1 MFVADEAPL
10 LQGADA
16 ALQQPAI
23 ESSIPA
29 LFEQQVARD
38 PEAIAVTFGRT
49 QLSYAEFNARANRL
63 AHHLIGLGVQPE
75 DRIAVAL
82 HRCIDLPVAMLAIV
96 KAGAVYLPLDPNYP
110 AERIAFMLDDARPAL
125 LLTASAVQ
133 ADLHAAGLRQ
143 LRLDDLALDGLPA
156 HNPGLPIT
164 PQHAAYLIYTSGSTG
179 KPKGVLVSHRGVPH
193 LVSTHMRRCELG
205 PGCRV
210 LQFASP
216 SFDAALSELL
226 RPLLSGATSV
236 MASPDDLVPG
246 APLADL
252 LQRER
257 ITHVTL
263 PPAVLAVMPEDS
275 LASVRYLIVAGEA
288 VSPALVERWH
298 HGRRMINAYGPTE
311 ATVLASMSAPMAG
324 ADDLSIGTPIDNA
337 QIHLLDATMQPVPIG
352 AAGELCIGGPGV
364 ARGYLNRPGLTADRF
379 VADPFGPP
387 GARLY
392 RSGDLAR
399 WRHDGTIEFLGRI
412 DDQIKIRGFRIEPG
426 EVQAV
431 LEQHPEVA
439 QATVI
444 AREDQPG
451 NRQLV
456 GYVVAA
462 DATEPEPAAL
472 RRYLAERLPDYMV
485 PTAVVMLDALPLT
498 PNGKIDRKALPAPDF
513 AAHASYREAQTP
525 NEHALAALFAEALE
539 LPRVGIDDDFFALGG
554 HSLLATR
561 LVSRIRATLQV
572 DLSVHAL
579 FKAPCVAQLAAR
591 LDAADASADR
601 PPKLA
606 AQARPDTDTLPLS
619 FAQQRLW
626 FLHRFEGPSAS
637 YNIPSCWRLRGD
649 IDCAALEAALADLAG
664 RHESLRTVFPE
675 TTSGP
680 CQRILDGASARPAL
694 ERVRLDHQ
702 PDPETAL
709 QNALRDAV
717 QYGFDLAT
725 QLPLRA
731 TLFALG
737 PDDHVLLL
745 LLHHIAADGESVAP
759 LMADLAVAYAA
770 RRSGQ
775 APGWA
780 PLPLQYADYT
790 LWQHALLARPDDPH
804 SHAGRQLAYWRDA
817 LAGTPELCSPIPDR
831 PRPAVSSD
839 RNAAFRLDIPP
850 ALHRALVVA
859 GQRHGASLFM
869 VLHAALAIVL
879 SRLGAGADIAVGS
892 PIAGRTDT
900 ALDSLVGFFVN
911 TLALR
916 TDTSGD
922 PDIAT
927 LLRQVRE
934 RCLAA
939 YAHQDLPF
947 ERVIEAL
954 NPTRTLSAHPL
965 FQIML
970 GLQSAGQQPQLDLAG
985 LRAAHLPV
993 HVPVVKCD
1001 LVFNMWESADAGHAP
1016 AGLHGHIEYAVDLFD
1031 APTVER
1037 LVRQWQRV
1045 LQAIVAAPG
1054 SRISAIDLL
1063 DDDDRHLLQGWN
1075 ATAQPVPEASIPA
1088 LFEQQAARAPEAVAI
1103 VCDDRRLTYAELNA
1117 RANRLAHHLIGLGVR
1132 TEDRVAVLL
1141 DDSTDFVIAIAAVL
1155 KAGAVYTPLSSRYP
1169 DERKQWIMADAA
1181 AGVLLVKGDAP
1192 EGLRA
1197 MPGRVIDI
1205 DDPALARQPAT
1216 NPGRPIAPDQLAYVI
1231 YTSGSTG
1238 RPKGVAVTHANI
1250 ASFAADR
1257 RWRNGDH
1264 ARVLAHSPHAFD
1276 ASTYELWVPLLTGG
1290 QIVAAP
1296 PGNLEPATLRQLID
1310 TAGVTAVFMTTA
1322 MFRLAMDT
1330 DPACLR
1336 GLRTLWTGGER
1347 ASAAAFE
1354 RMRAVCPD
1362 TAVVHVYGP
1371 TETTTY
1377 AIAYPVPTQGD
1388 MAENVPLGGPLDNTQ
1403 IHLLDAMLQPVPIG
1417 AAGELCIGGPGV
1429 ARGYLNRPGLTADRF
1444 VADPFGPP
1452 GARLYRS
1459 GDLGRWRHDGTIEF
1473 LGRIDEQV
1481 KIRGF
1486 RIEPGEV
1493 QAVLEQHPEVAQATV
1508 IAREDQPG
1516 NRQLVGY
1523 VVAADAGEPEP
1534 AALRRYLSERLP
1546 DYMVPAAVVM
1556 LDALPLTPNGKI
1568 DRKALP
1574 APDFAAQ
1581 SASRKPRTPT
1591 EQALATLFANTL
1603 GLDKVGIDDSFFDL
1617 GGHSLLATRLAS
1629 RIRSMLN
1636 VELPVRALFEAPT
1649 VALLAQRVMAG
1660 QAMAI
1665 EGPVLAPVPRP
1676 DAIPLS
1682 FAQQRLWFLHRL
1694 EGPSPTYNVPSC
1706 WRLRGPLDTA
1716 ALEAALADLAARHES
1731 LRTVFSE
1738 TSETP
1743 CQRILDAAHARP
1755 ALECIRLD
1763 DRPAPEAALHD
1774 ALQTAVQYSFDL
1786 AAQLPLRATLFT
1798 LGADD
1803 HVLLLLL
1810 HHIAADGESIGPL
1823 MADLAVAYAA
1833 RRSGR
1838 APAWAPLAVQYV
1850 DYTLWQHALLAR
1862 PDDPQ
1867 TRAGHQLAYW
1877 REALAGT
1884 PELCTFPA
1892 DRARPA
1898 IPSHRGAAVP
1908 LHVAPALHR
1917 DLVAVGQRHGASLF
1931 MVLQTALAILLGRLG
1946 AGADIVVGSPIAG
1959 RTDATLDPLVGF
1971 FVNTLALRTDT
1982 SGDPDIATLLRQV
1995 RERCLTAYAH
2005 QDLPFERVIETL
2017 NPTRTLSAHPLFQVM
2032 LGLQNASQQPRFDL
2046 TGMQTAHLPVPV
2058 PVVKFD
2064 LVFNLREW
2072 ADTQDATGG
2081 LHGHIEYA
2089 VDLFDAPTVERLA
2102 RQWQRIL
2109 EAIVAAPERRIS
2121 AIDLLDSDDRRLLQR
2136 WNATAQPVPETSIPA
2151 LFERQVA
2158 RDPEAIAVIF
2168 GQTQW
2173 SYAELN
2179 ARANRLAHHLIGL
2192 GVQPEDRV
2200 AVALHRCIDL
2210 PVAMLAIFKAG
2221 AVYLPLDSN
2230 YLAILKA
2237 GAVYLP
2243 VDSKYP
2249 AERIAF
2255 MLDDTRPALLL
2266 TSSVTRAN
2274 LHTTGLRQLCL
2285 DDLALDGLPA
2295 HNPGLPITPQ
2305 HAAYLIYTS
2314 GSTGKPKGVLVSH
2327 RGVPHL
2333 VSTHMRRCELGPG
2346 CRVLQFASP
2355 SFDAALSELLR
2366 PLLSGATSVM
2376 ASPDDLVPGAPL
2388 AGLIQRE
2395 RVTHATLP
2403 PAVLA
2408 VMPEDSLASVR
2419 YLIVAG
2425 EAVSPALVERWHHGR
2440 RMINAYGP
2448 TEATVL
2454 ASMSAPM
2461 AGADDLSIG
2470 TPIDN
2475 AQIHLLDATMQ
2486 PVPIGAAGE
2495 LCIGGPGVARGYLNR
2510 PGLTADRFVADPF
2523 GPPGARLYRSGDLAR
2538 WRHDGTIEFLGRIDD
2553 QIKIRGFRI
2562 EPGEVQAVL
2571 EQHPEVAQATVI
2583 AREDQPGNRQLIG
2596 YVVAADGTQPEPT
2609 ALRRYLAGRLPDYM
2623 VPAAVV
2629 MLDALPLTPNGK
2641 IDRKAL
2647 PAPETGAYASQAYAA
2662 PQGETE
2668 TELARLWGEL
2678 LKHERVGRTDH
2689 FFELGGHSLL
2699 AVRTVTAMRQAF
2711 GVDIAVRD
2719 LFAHPVLKD
2728 LAGHLQ
2734 RAARVDLP
2742 AISKAERGAQVPMSF
2757 AQRALWFLA
2766 QIDGISQVHLVPI
2779 GVQLRGNL
2787 DRPALR
2793 RALDRILARHEALRT
2808 TFALV
2813 DGHPVQRIVPAHE
2826 ARFLLAETD
2835 LRQHAHPHD
2844 ELARLIALECDTP
2857 FDLGTGPVIRGR
2869 LIRQDEAAHTLLVT
2883 LHHIV
2888 TDGWSVGVFLRELGA
2903 LYNAF
2908 SQAQDDPLPALGL
2921 HYADYSL
2928 WQQRWMESDALQAQA
2943 AYWKTMLADAPEQ
2956 LELPTD
2962 HPRPLRRAYAGALL
2976 DVTLDATLTAG
2987 LKALSQ
2993 RHGTT
2998 LFMTLLAGWAVLL
3011 SRLSRQRDVVI
3022 GTAVANRGHAEVE
3035 PLIGFFANMLALRI
3049 DLDDAPSVGALLR
3062 QVKARAIAAQQHE
3075 DMPFEHVVELTRP
3088 TRSLARNPLFQV
3100 VFVWQNTPEETLT
3113 LTGLTA
3119 TPLRMETR
3127 TTAKFDLTLAL
3138 QETGDRISG
3147 GIEYATALFE
3157 PDTIARFA
3165 GYLRTLLQAMVD
3177 DMVNNDERPVDRL
3190 PMLPP
3195 AERQRLLAGPDID
3208 TDTASHAAPDTTLQ
3222 QLFEQQ
3228 AAHTPDAIAVV
3239 CEAQTLTYAELNRR
3253 ANRLAHDLIAQGAGP
3268 GHFVAIALPRG
3279 LDLMVALLAVL
3290 KSGAAYLPLDPDYPQ
3305 DRLAFMIDDA
3315 KPVRVITHAAIAG
3328 LLPGGAAR
3336 LMLDA
3341 PDTQA
3346 RLSRM
3351 PAIDPTDAHRSQPL
3365 LPSHPVYVIYTS
3377 GSTGRPKGVVI
3388 EHRNVVRLLRV
3399 TEHQFHFGPDDVWT
3413 LFHSFAFDFSVWEIW
3428 GALAYG
3434 GRLVVV
3440 PALCAR
3446 SPRDFYALLCREGV
3460 TVLNQTPSAFQQ
3472 LIAEQAHSSE
3482 AHRLRCIVFGGEAL
3496 ELHTLRPWIQRNDP
3510 ERTCLINM
3518 YGITEITVHATF
3530 CPIGRADIEAGA
3542 GSRIGTPLADLRI
3555 YLLDEALEPVP
3566 VGVQGELYIGGPGLA
3581 RGYLNR
3587 PALTAERFIANPF
3600 YTPDMPDMPDMP
3612 GTRLYKTGD
3621 VGKRLPD
3628 GTFEFLGRNDDQVK
3642 IRGFRIELGE
3652 IEAKLAAQPGVRDAV
3667 VLARED
3673 QAGDK
3678 RLVAYL
3684 VPEAGGALHA
3694 ATLRDSLAR
3703 ELADYMLPSAYVMLD
3718 ALPLTVNGKLDRKAL
3733 PAPQGD
3739 AYVRR
3744 GYEAPQGAMET
3755 ALAGIWSAVLQ
3766 RESIGRHDNFF
3777 ELGGHSLLA
3786 VRLLSQIRDALQ
3798 LEMPLSTLFSHPSL
3812 AAFAEAAGQTGR
3824 TAVTAIPR
3832 ADRNA
3837 PLALSFAQQRLWF
3850 LAQMEGVRVSEAY
3863 HIPGGFRLEG
3873 TLDQAALAAALDRIV
3888 ARHEALRT
3896 TFSERDGVAVQVIA
3910 PPDIGLALQTHDL
3923 SGIDDPQAREAQLRQ
3938 HLARQARTPFDL
3950 ERGPLMRAS
3959 LFRLAPREHVLF
3971 FCLHHIVFDGWS
3983 MGVLMH
3989 ELSVL
3994 YAARRED
4001 RTDGHDPLPPL
4012 PIQYPDY
4019 AQWQRRWIGGERQ
4032 RHQAD
4037 YWQQALAGI
4046 PAVIALPTDR
4056 PRPPRQDYAGAHCP
4070 VVLDAA
4076 LSSRLG
4082 ALSQRHGVTLYMTL
4096 MAAWAT
4102 LLSRLS
4108 GQHDLVIGS
4117 PTAGRTRSETEH
4129 LIGFFVNTLALR
4141 YQLTSGQTV
4150 ADLLAYSRQQVLAAQ
4165 QHADL
4170 PFEQIVDRVQ
4180 PPRSLAHAPIFQVLF
4195 AWQNVPP
4202 GRLALPELTASPLRG
4217 PGGVSAK
4224 FDLTLTLQE
4233 ADGRIVGT
4241 LEYAT
4246 ALYDYS
4252 TVERYVDHLR
4262 TLLAAM
4268 ADDDSRPLADLPLLT
4283 PAQRQQ
4289 VLVDWNATQAPYPRH
4304 TCLPQGFEAQVERTP
4319 DAIAVIHEARQLTYA
4334 QLNAQANRLAHRL
4347 IALGV
4352 GPDTRV
4358 ALCMERSV
4366 EMLVGLVGIF
4376 KAGGV
4381 YVPLDPGHPPARL
4394 AAMLEDCAPAAVVV
4408 KAALPAGLPV
4418 PALPVVAIDD
4428 ADAAPDLPAGNPDAK
4443 AIGLTSRHL
4452 AYVLYTSGSTGLPK
4466 GVMVEHRSVMN
4477 LWQALEQ
4484 TVYGEGRPCA
4494 RVALNAAMSFDASV
4508 QALVQLLSGRCLVIV
4523 PQAVRLDA
4531 AALSAFLR
4539 DQRIDV
4545 FDCTP
4550 AQLDLLVAE
4559 GSFDGAPGWPQAIL
4573 VGGDAMAAGT
4583 WDTLCRA
4590 DGVRVYN
4597 VYGPTEC
4604 TVDATLC
4611 ALHAQAG
4618 RPSIGR
4624 PLANTRVYLLDE
4636 RRQPVPV
4643 GVAGE
4648 LYIGGAGV
4656 ARGYLNQPD
4665 LTAERFLPDP
4675 FSGEAGARMYRTGD
4689 LGRWL
4694 PDGRIDYLGR
4704 NDQQV
4709 KIRGFRIEPGEIQAV
4724 LEQHP
4729 DVAQAAVVA
4738 QEDAAGGKQLVGYA
4752 VAAGAARV
4760 APADLRRH
4768 LAERLPDYMVPT
4780 AVVMLDA
4787 LPLTANGKL
4796 DRNALPAP
4804 AFAGRADA
4812 REPLTPNEHALAALF
4827 AEALGRDAVGV
4838 DDSFFD
4844 LGGHSLLATRLVSRI
4859 RAELGVALPV
4869 RALFEAPSVAQLA
4882 QRLDTGEAAGDLD
4895 TVLPLRAAGSKR
4907 PLFCVHTA
4915 TGLGWPYAGL
4925 VAHVGREVPV
4935 YALQSPCLDADAP
4948 LHDDIGAVVDRYIA
4962 AMLAVQ
4968 PRGPYRLLG
4977 WSIGGVIAHRIATRL
4992 EQLGHAVELLAL
5004 LDSHPAQ
5011 RTPAQP
5017 PTDAQLLHR
5026 FLDIIGWPADE
5037 GEVETDHP
5045 LDTLARIHA
5054 RHDRLSVLTLAQVH
5068 RLFEV
5073 FKHHLR
5079 LWRAPDLGRLNGRT
5093 VFFEATQT
5101 APRPDPLHTLW
5112 TPHVAA
5118 PMTVHAIP
5126 CTHDDMARPACLA
5139 AIGRQLRDTL

>member
-1 MFVADEAPL
+1 MFVADDAPL
-10 LQGADA
+10 LHSADEA
-16 ALQQPAI
+16 ARQPMS
-23 ESSIPA
+23 ELSIPA

-38 PEAIAVTFGRT
+38 PEAIAVTFGETR
-49 QLSYAEFNARANRL
+49 LSYAALNARANRL
-63 AHHLIGLGVQPE
+63 AHHLLALGVQPE
-75 DRIAVAL
+75 DRVAVAL
-82 HRCIDLPVAMLAIV
+82 HRCVDLPVAMLAIF
-96 KAGAVYLPLDPNYP
+96 KAGAVYLPVDPNYP

-125 LLTASAVQ
+125 LLTTSTAGAGM
-133 ADLHAAGLRQ
+133 HAPGLRQ
-143 LRLDDLALDGLPA
+143 LCLDDLALDGLPA
-156 HNPGLPIT
+156 HNPGLPIA

-236 MASPDDLVPG
+236 MAPPDDLVPG
-246 APLADL
+246 APLAAL
-252 LQRER
+252 LLRER
-257 ITHVTL
+257 VTHVTL

-324 ADDLSIGTPIDNA
+324 ADDLSIGTPIDNT
-337 QIHLLDATMQPVPIG
+337 QIHLLDAMLRPVPIG
-352 AAGELCIGGPGV
+352 AAGELCISGPGV
-364 ARGYLNRPGLTADRF
+364 ARGYLNRPGLTAERF
-379 VADPFGPP
+379 IADPFGPP

-392 RSGDLAR
+392 RSGDLGR
-399 WRHDGTIEFLGRI
+399 WRHDGTLEFLGRI
-412 DDQIKIRGFRIEPG
+412 DEQVKIRGFRIEPG

-456 GYVVAA
+456 GYAVAA
-462 DATEPEPAAL
+462 EHTQPEPAAL
-472 RRYLAERLPDYMV
+472 RRYLAEHLPDYMV
-485 PTAVVMLDALPLT
+485 PAAVVMLEALPLT

-513 AAHASYREAQTP
+513 TAQSSAREAQTP
-525 NEHALAALFAEALE
+525 NERALAGLFAEVLG

-561 LVSRIRATLQV
+561 LISRIRTTLQIG
-572 DLSVHAL
+572 LSVRAL
-579 FKAPCVAQLAAR
+579 FEAPSVARLAAR
-591 LDAADASADR
+591 LERADASAALQPVLTALPR
-601 PPKLA
+601 P
-606 AQARPDTDTLPLS
+606 DTLPLS

-637 YNIPSCWRLRGD
+637 YNIPSCWRLHGA
-649 IDCAALEAALADLAG
+649 IDCAALEAALADLAE

-675 TTSGP
+675 TASGP
-680 CQRILDGASARPAL
+680 CQRILDGVDARPAL
-694 ERVRLDHQ
+694 ERVRLD
-702 PDPETAL
+702 DRPEPEAAL
-709 QNALRDAV
+709 QDALREAV
-717 QYGFDLAT
+717 RYGFDLAT

-731 TLFALG
+731 TLFTLG
-737 PDDHVLLL
+737 PDAHVLLL
-745 LLHHIAADGESVAP
+745 LLHHIAADGESVTP

-770 RRSGQ
+770 RRGGQ

-790 LWQHALLARPDDPH
+790 LWQHALLARPDDPA
-804 SHAGRQLAYWRDA
+804 SHAGRQLAYWHGA
-817 LAGTPELCSPIPDR
+817 LAGTPELCSPLPDR
-831 PRPAVSSD
+831 PRPAVSSH
-839 RNAAFRLDIPP
+839 RNAAFRLDMPP

-869 VLHAALAIVL
+869 VLHAALAILL
-879 SRLGAGADIAVGS
+879 SRLGAGADIVVGS
-892 PIAGRTDT
+892 PIAGRTDA
-900 ALDSLVGFFVN
+900 ALDPLVGFFVN

-934 RCLAA
+934 RCLTA

-965 FQIML
+965 FQVML
-970 GLQSAGQQPQLDLAG
+970 GLQNAGQQPRLDLAG
-985 LRAAHLPV
+985 LRATHLPV

-1001 LVFNMWESADAGHAP
+1001 LVFNMWESADAADAGNTP

-1031 APTVER
+1031 APTIAR

-1045 LQAIVAAPG
+1045 LEAIVAAPG
-1054 SRISAIDLL
+1054 CRISEIDLL
-1063 DDDDRHLLQGWN
+1063 DDEDQRLLQGWN
-1075 ATAQPVPEASIPA
+1075 ATAQPVPERSIPA
-1088 LFEQQAARAPEAVAI
+1088 LFEQQVARDPEAIAI
-1103 VCDDRRLTYAELNA
+1103 VCGDRRFTYADLNA

-1132 TEDRVAVLL
+1132 TEDRIAVLL
-1141 DDSTDFVIAIAAVL
+1141 DDSTDFVVAIAAVL

-1181 AGVLLVKGDAP
+1181 AGVLLVKGETP
-1192 EGLRA
+1192 EGLRG
-1197 MPGRVIDI
+1197 MPGRVIDL

-1216 NPGRPIAPDQLAYVI
+1216 NPGRAIAPDQLAYVI

-1296 PGNLEPATLRQLID
+1296 PGNLEPAALRQLID
-1310 TAGVTAVFMTTA
+1310 TASVTAVFMTTA

-1354 RMRAVCPD
+1354 RMRAGCPD

-1377 AIAYPVPTQGD
+1377 AIAYPVPAQGD

-1429 ARGYLNRPGLTADRF
+1429 ARGYLNRPGLTAERF
-1444 VADPFGPP
+1444 VADPFGAP

-1523 VVAADAGEPEP
+1523 VVAAEHTQPEP
-1534 AALRRYLSERLP
+1534 AALRRYLAEHLP

-1556 LDALPLTPNGKI
+1556 L
-1568 DRKALP
+1568 
-1574 APDFAAQ
+1574 
-1581 SASRKPRTPT
+1581 
-1591 EQALATLFANTL
+1591 E
-1603 GLDKVGIDDSFFDL
+1603 
-1617 GGHSLLATRLAS
+1617 
-1629 RIRSMLN
+1629 
-1636 VELPVRALFEAPT
+1636 
-1649 VALLAQRVMAG
+1649 
-1660 QAMAI
+1660 
-1665 EGPVLAPVPRP
+1665 
-1676 DAIPLS
+1676 
-1682 FAQQRLWFLHRL
+1682 
-1694 EGPSPTYNVPSC
+1694 
-1706 WRLRGPLDTA
+1706 
-1716 ALEAALADLAARHES
+1716 
-1731 LRTVFSE
+1731 
-1738 TSETP
+1738 
-1743 CQRILDAAHARP
+1743 
-1755 ALECIRLD
+1755 
-1763 DRPAPEAALHD
+1763 
-1774 ALQTAVQYSFDL
+1774 
-1786 AAQLPLRATLFT
+1786 
-1798 LGADD
+1798 
-1803 HVLLLLL
+1803 
-1810 HHIAADGESIGPL
+1810 
-1823 MADLAVAYAA
+1823 
-1833 RRSGR
+1833 
-1838 APAWAPLAVQYV
+1838 
-1850 DYTLWQHALLAR
+1850 
-1862 PDDPQ
+1862 
-1867 TRAGHQLAYW
+1867 
-1877 REALAGT
+1877 
-1884 PELCTFPA
+1884 
-1892 DRARPA
+1892 
-1898 IPSHRGAAVP
+1898 
-1908 LHVAPALHR
+1908 
-1917 DLVAVGQRHGASLF
+1917 
-1931 MVLQTALAILLGRLG
+1931 
-1946 AGADIVVGSPIAG
+1946 
-1959 RTDATLDPLVGF
+1959 
-1971 FVNTLALRTDT
+1971 
-1982 SGDPDIATLLRQV
+1982 
-1995 RERCLTAYAH
+1995 
-2005 QDLPFERVIETL
+2005 
-2017 NPTRTLSAHPLFQVM
+2017 
-2032 LGLQNASQQPRFDL
+2032 
-2046 TGMQTAHLPVPV
+2046 
-2058 PVVKFD
+2058 
-2064 LVFNLREW
+2064 
-2072 ADTQDATGG
+2072 
-2081 LHGHIEYA
+2081 
-2089 VDLFDAPTVERLA
+2089 
-2102 RQWQRIL
+2102 
-2109 EAIVAAPERRIS
+2109 
-2121 AIDLLDSDDRRLLQR
+2121 
-2136 WNATAQPVPETSIPA
+2136 
-2151 LFERQVA
+2151 
-2158 RDPEAIAVIF
+2158 
-2168 GQTQW
+2168 
-2173 SYAELN
+2173 
-2179 ARANRLAHHLIGL
+2179 
-2192 GVQPEDRV
+2192 
-2200 AVALHRCIDL
+2200 
-2210 PVAMLAIFKAG
+2210 
-2221 AVYLPLDSN
+2221 
-2230 YLAILKA
+2230 
-2237 GAVYLP
+2237 
-2243 VDSKYP
+2243 
-2249 AERIAF
+2249 
-2255 MLDDTRPALLL
+2255 
-2266 TSSVTRAN
+2266 
-2274 LHTTGLRQLCL
+2274 
-2285 DDLALDGLPA
+2285 
-2295 HNPGLPITPQ
+2295 
-2305 HAAYLIYTS
+2305 
-2314 GSTGKPKGVLVSH
+2314 
-2327 RGVPHL
+2327 
-2333 VSTHMRRCELGPG
+2333 
-2346 CRVLQFASP
+2346 
-2355 SFDAALSELLR
+2355 
-2366 PLLSGATSVM
+2366 
-2376 ASPDDLVPGAPL
+2376 
-2388 AGLIQRE
+2388 
-2395 RVTHATLP
+2395 
-2403 PAVLA
+2403 
-2408 VMPEDSLASVR
+2408 
-2419 YLIVAG
+2419 
-2425 EAVSPALVERWHHGR
+2425 
-2440 RMINAYGP
+2440 
-2448 TEATVL
+2448 
-2454 ASMSAPM
+2454 
-2461 AGADDLSIG
+2461 
-2470 TPIDN
+2470 
-2475 AQIHLLDATMQ
+2475 
-2486 PVPIGAAGE
+2486 
-2495 LCIGGPGVARGYLNR
+2495 
-2510 PGLTADRFVADPF
+2510 
-2523 GPPGARLYRSGDLAR
+2523 
-2538 WRHDGTIEFLGRIDD
+2538 
-2553 QIKIRGFRI
+2553 
-2562 EPGEVQAVL
+2562 
-2571 EQHPEVAQATVI
+2571 
-2583 AREDQPGNRQLIG
+2583 
-2596 YVVAADGTQPEPT
+2596 
-2609 ALRRYLAGRLPDYM
+2609 
-2623 VPAAVV
+2623 
-2629 MLDALPLTPNGK
+2629 ALPLTPNGK

-2647 PAPETGAYASQAYAA
+2647 PAPEAGADASQAYEA
-2662 PQGETE
+2662 PQGEAE
-2668 TELARLWGEL
+2668 TELARIWGEI
-2678 LKHERVGRTDH
+2678 LKRDRIGRTDQ

-2711 GVDIAVRD
+2711 GVDVAVRD
-2719 LFAHPVLKD
+2719 LFAWPVLKD
-2728 LAGHLQ
+2728 LAEHLRQ
-2734 RAARVDLP
+2734 AARADLP
-2742 AISKAERGAQVPMSF
+2742 AISAAERGAQVPMSF

-2766 QIDGISQVHLVPI
+2766 QIDGITQVHLVPI
-2779 GVQLRGNL
+2779 GLQLRGHL
-2787 DRPALR
+2787 DRDALR
-2793 RALDRILARHEALRT
+2793 RALDRIVARHEALRT
-2808 TFALV
+2808 TFAV
-2813 DGHPVQRIVPAHE
+2813 ADGQPVQRILPAHA
-2826 ARFLLAETD
+2826 ARLRLDETD
-2835 LRQHAHPHD
+2835 LRGHGHPHD
-2844 ELARLIALECDTP
+2844 ALQRLIALECETP
-2857 FDLGTGPVIRGR
+2857 FDLGTDPAIRGR
-2869 LIRQDEAAHTLLVT
+2869 LIRQADDAYTLLVT
-2883 LHHIV
+2883 LHHIA

-2908 SQAQDDPLPALGL
+2908 TQAQDDPLPALAL
-2921 HYADYSL
+2921 QYADYSL
-2928 WQQRWMESDALQAQA
+2928 WQQRWMASDAPQRQA

-2987 LKALSQ
+2987 LKALSR

-2998 LFMTLLAGWAVLL
+2998 LFMTLLTGWAILL

-3035 PLIGFFANMLALRI
+3035 PLIGFFANMLALRV
-3049 DLDDAPSVGALLR
+3049 DLDDAPTVGQLLR
-3062 QVKARAIAAQQHE
+3062 QVKARAVAAQQHE
-3075 DMPFEHVVELTRP
+3075 DLPFEHVVELTRP

-3100 VFVWQNTPEETLT
+3100 VFVWQNTPEEALA
-3113 LTGLTA
+3113 LNGLTA

-3157 PDTIARFA
+3157 PGTIERFA

-3177 DMVNNDERPVDRL
+3177 DDARPVERL
-3190 PMLPP
+3190 PMLPA
-3195 AERQRLLAGPDID
+3195 AERQHLLAGAD
-3208 TDTASHAAPDTTLQ
+3208 AAAHAVSEATLP
-3222 QLFEQQ
+3222 QLFERQ
-3228 AAHTPDAIAVV
+3228 AAQTPEAIAVV
-3239 CEAQTLTYAELNRR
+3239 FEAQSLTYAELNRR
-3253 ANRLAHDLIAQGAGP
+3253 ANRLAHGLIAQGIGP
-3268 GHFVAIALPRG
+3268 AQFVGIALPRG
-3279 LDLMVALLAVL
+3279 LDLLVALLAVL
-3290 KSGAAYLPLDPDYPQ
+3290 KAGAAYLPLDPDYPQ
-3305 DRLAFMIDDA
+3305 DRLAFMIEDA
-3315 KPVRVITHAAIAG
+3315 QPTLVITHAAVANRLPAG
-3328 LLPGGAAR
+3328 APQWT
-3336 LMLDA
+3336 LDA
-3341 PDTQA
+3341 PETEA

-3351 PAIDPTDAHRSQPL
+3351 PAADPTDAHRVRPL

-3377 GSTGRPKGVVI
+3377 GSTGKPKGVMI
-3388 EHRNVVRLLRV
+3388 EHRNVARLLRV
-3399 TEHQFHFGPDDVWT
+3399 TEPPFRFDHTDVWT

-3446 SPRDFYALLCREGV
+3446 APDAFYALLCREGV

-3472 LIAEQAHSSE
+3472 LIAAQARSDA

-3496 ELHTLRPWIQRNDP
+3496 ELHTLLPWIRRNDP
-3510 ERTCLINM
+3510 ERTRLINM

-3542 GSRIGTPLADLRI
+3542 GSRIGTPLADLRLH
-3555 YLLDEALEPVP
+3555 LLDEALEPVP
-3566 VGVQGELYIGGPGLA
+3566 VGVLGELYIGGPGLA

-3587 PALTAERFIANPF
+3587 PALTAERFIASPF
-3600 YTPDMPDMPDMP
+3600 GPP
-3612 GTRLYKTGD
+3612 GARLYKSGD
-3621 VGKRLPD
+3621 VGRRLPD

-3667 VLARED
+3667 VLVRED
-3673 QAGDK
+3673 RAGDK
-3678 RLVAYL
+3678 QLVAYL

-3718 ALPLTVNGKLDRKAL
+3718 TLPLTVNGKLDRKAL

-3744 GYEAPQGAMET
+3744 GDAAPQGAMET
-3755 ALAGIWSAVLQ
+3755 ALAAIWSAVLQ

-3798 LEMPLSTLFSHPSL
+3798 LEMPLSALFSHPSL
-3812 AAFAEAAGQTGR
+3812 AGFAAAAEQTGR
-3824 TAVTAIPR
+3824 TTVTAIPP
-3832 ADRNA
+3832 ADRGA

-3850 LAQMEGVRVSEAY
+3850 LAQMEGTRVSEAY
-3863 HIPGGFRLEG
+3863 HIPGAFRLEG
-3873 TLDQAALAAALDRIV
+3873 TLDPAALAAALDRIV

-3896 TFSERDGVAVQVIA
+3896 TFGEHDGVAVQIIA

-3923 SGIDDPQAREAQLRQ
+3923 SGIDDPQAREARLRQ
-3938 HLARQARTPFDL
+3938 HLAQQARAPFDL
-3950 ERGPLMRAS
+3950 ARGPLMRAG
-3959 LFRLAPREHVLF
+3959 LFRLAPQEHVLF
-3971 FCLHHIVFDGWS
+3971 LCLHHIVFDGWS
-3983 MGVLMH
+3983 MGVLLH
-3989 ELSVL
+3989 ELSAL
-3994 YAARRED
+3994 YAALRETGAD
-4001 RTDGHDPLPPL
+4001 AHDPLPPL

-4037 YWQQALAGI
+4037 YWRQALAGV
-4046 PAVIALPTDR
+4046 PSVIALPTDR

-4076 LSSRLG
+4076 LSRRLG

-4108 GQHDLVIGS
+4108 GQHDIVIGS

-4129 LIGFFVNTLALR
+4129 LIGFFVNTLAMR
-4141 YQLTSGQTV
+4141 YQLAPGQTV
-4150 ADLLAYSRQQVLAAQ
+4150 AGLLAHSRQQVLAAQ

-4170 PFEQIVDRVQ
+4170 PFEQIVDLVQ

-4202 GRLALPELTASPLRG
+4202 GRLALPALTASPLRG
-4217 PGGVSAK
+4217 PGSVSAK

-4246 ALYDYS
+4246 ALYDGA
-4252 TVERYVDHLR
+4252 TVERYIDHWR
-4262 TLLAAM
+4262 TLLEAM

-4289 VLVDWNATQAPYPRH
+4289 VLAQWNATQAPYPRH
-4304 TCLPQGFEAQVERTP
+4304 ACLHQSFEAQAGRTP
-4319 DAIAVIHEARQLTYA
+4319 DAVAVVHEARQLTYA

-4352 GPDTRV
+4352 RPDARV
-4358 ALCMERSV
+4358 ALCMTRGV
-4366 EMLVGLVGIF
+4366 EMVVGLLGIL
-4376 KAGGV
+4376 KAGGA
-4381 YVPLDPGHPPARL
+4381 YVPLDPNHPPARL
-4394 AAMLEDCAPAAVVV
+4394 AAMLEDCAPVAVVV
-4408 KAALPAGLPV
+4408 KDALPSGLPAQGLPV
-4418 PALPVVAIDD
+4418 VSLDD
-4428 ADAAPDLPAGNPDAK
+4428 ADTAQASPAGNPDAD
-4443 AIGLTSRHL
+4443 ALGLTSRHL
-4452 AYVLYTSGSTGLPK
+4452 AYVIYTSGSTGLPK

-4494 RVALNAAMSFDASV
+4494 RVALNAALSFDASV

-4523 PQAVRLDA
+4523 PQAIRLDA
-4531 AALSAFLR
+4531 AALSAFLK

-4550 AQLDLLVAE
+4550 AQLDLLVA
-4559 GSFDGAPGWPQAIL
+4559 GGAFDDAPGLPEAIL
-4573 VGGDAMAAGT
+4573 VGGDAMAAST
-4583 WDTLCRA
+4583 WDTLCRT

-4611 ALHAQAG
+4611 ALRGQSG

-4624 PLANTRVYLLDE
+4624 PLANTRAYLLDA
-4636 RRQPVPV
+4636 RQQPVPV

-4656 ARGYLNQPD
+4656 ARGYLNRPE

-4694 PDGRIDYLGR
+4694 PDGRIEYLGR
-4704 NDQQV
+4704 NDHQV

-4729 DVAQAAVVA
+4729 DVVQAAVVA
-4738 QEDAAGGKQLVGYA
+4738 HEDAAGGKQLVGYA
-4752 VAAGAARV
+4752 VAAGAARLE
-4760 APADLRRH
+4760 PAALRRY
-4768 LAERLPDYMVPT
+4768 LAERLPDYMVP
-4780 AVVMLDA
+4780 AAMVRLDA
-4787 LPLTANGKL
+4787 LPLTANGKI
-4796 DRNALPAP
+4796 DRRALPAP
-4804 AFAGRADA
+4804 DFGAGANARA
-4812 REPLTPNEHALAALF
+4812 PLTPNEHALAALF
-4827 AEALGRDAVGV
+4827 AEALGLDKVGI

-4859 RAELGVALPV
+4859 RAELDAALPV
-4869 RALFEAPSVAQLA
+4869 RALFEAPSVALLA
-4882 QRLDTGEAAGDLD
+4882 QRLNADGADGDLD
-4895 TVLPLRAAGSKR
+4895 LVLPLRATGNKR

-4935 YALQSPCLDADAP
+4935 YALQSPFLDAHAP

-4962 AMLAVQ
+4962 ALQAVQ
-4968 PRGPYRLLG
+4968 PQGPYRLLG

-5011 RTPAQP
+5011 RAQAQP
-5017 PTDAQLLHR
+5017 STQAQLLRR
-5026 FLDIIGWPADE
+5026 FLDIIGWPAGEDE
-5037 GEVETDHP
+5037 VPADPP
-5045 LDTLARIHA
+5045 LDTLARLHA
-5054 RHDRLSVLTLAQVH
+5054 QHDRLSVLTLAQVH
-5068 RLFEV
+5068 RLFDV

-5079 LWRAPDLGRLNGRT
+5079 LWRAPDLGRVHGRT
-5093 VFFEATQT
+5093 VLFEATRA
-5101 APRPDPLHTLW
+5101 APRPEPLHTLW
-5112 TPHVAA
+5112 TPHVARA
-5118 PMTVHAIP
+5118 MAVHGIP

-5139 AIGRQLRDTL
+5139 AIGQQLKDAL

>member
-1 MFVADEAPL
+1 MFVADDTPL
-10 LQGADA
+10 LQGTDNA
-16 ALQQPAI
+16 ARQPMT
-23 ESSIPA
+23 EPSIPA
-29 LFEQQVARD
+29 LFEQQVARA
-38 PEAIAVTFGRT
+38 PEAVAVTFGEAR
-49 QLSYAEFNARANRL
+49 LSYAELNERANRL
-63 AHHLIGLGVQPE
+63 AHQLLALGVQPE
-75 DRIAVAL
+75 DRVAVAL
-82 HRCIDLPVAMLAIV
+82 HRCIDLPVAMLAIF
-96 KAGAVYLPLDPNYP
+96 KAGAVYLPIDPNYP

-125 LLTASAVQ
+125 LLTASA
-133 ADLHAAGLRQ
+133 ARAGLPANGPQ
-143 LRLDDLALDGLPA
+143 PLCLDELALDGLPL
-156 HNPGLPIT
+156 HNPGRHIT

-179 KPKGVLVSHRGVPH
+179 RPKGVLVSHRGVPH

-236 MASPDDLVPG
+236 MASPDDLLPG
-246 APLADL
+246 APLASL

-288 VSPALVERWH
+288 VSPALVARWH

-337 QIHLLDATMQPVPIG
+337 QIHLLDAMLQPVPIG
-352 AAGELCIGGPGV
+352 AAGEICIGGPGV
-364 ARGYLNRPGLTADRF
+364 ARGYLNRPGLTAERF
-379 VADPFGPP
+379 VADPFGAP

-392 RSGDLAR
+392 RSGDLGR
-399 WRHDGTIEFLGRI
+399 WRHDGTLEFLGRI
-412 DDQIKIRGFRIEPG
+412 DEQVKIRGFRIEPG

-431 LEQHPEVA
+431 LEQHPDVA

-462 DATEPEPAAL
+462 DNAQPEPAAL

-485 PTAVVMLDALPLT
+485 PAAVVRLDALPLT

-513 AAHASYREAQTP
+513 TAQSAAREARTP
-525 NEHALAALFAEALE
+525 HEHALAALFAEVLG

-561 LVSRIRATLQV
+561 LISRIRATLQV
-572 DLSVHAL
+572 ELSAHAL
-579 FKAPCVAQLAAR
+579 FEAPCVARLAAR
-591 LDAADASADR
+591 LEMAGESAAR
-601 PPKLA
+601 QPRLA
-606 AQARPDTDTLPLS
+606 ALPRPDTLPLS

-637 YNIPSCWRLRGD
+637 YNIPSCWRLRGA
-649 IDCAALEAALADLAG
+649 IDCAALEAALADLAD

-675 TTSGP
+675 TANGP
-680 CQRILDGASARPAL
+680 CQRILDGAHARPAL
-694 ERVRLDHQ
+694 ERVRLD
-702 PDPETAL
+702 DRPEPEAAL
-709 QNALRDAV
+709 QDALREAV

-737 PDDHVLLL
+737 PDEHVLLL

-759 LMADLAVAYAA
+759 LMADLAAAYAA

-790 LWQHALLARPDDPH
+790 LWQHALLGRPDDPQ
-804 SHAGRQLAYWRDA
+804 SHAGRQLAYWHDA

-831 PRPAVSSD
+831 PRPAVSSN
-839 RNAAFRLDIPP
+839 RNAALRLDLPRT
-850 ALHRALVVA
+850 LHRALVVA

-869 VLHAALAIVL
+869 VLHAALAIL
-879 SRLGAGADIAVGS
+879 LNRLGAGADIVVGS
-892 PIAGRTDT
+892 SIAGRTDA
-900 ALDSLVGFFVN
+900 ALDPLVGFFVN

-922 PDIAT
+922 PDVAA

-934 RCLAA
+934 RCLTA

-965 FQIML
+965 FQVML
-970 GLQSAGQQPQLDLAG
+970 GLQNAGQQPRLHLAG
-985 LRAAHLPV
+985 LQAEHRPV

-1001 LVFNMWESADAGHAP
+1001 LVFNMWESADAQNAP

-1031 APTVER
+1031 APTIAR

-1045 LQAIVAAPG
+1045 LEAIVAAPG
-1054 SRISAIDLL
+1054 RRISEIDLL
-1063 DDDDRHLLQGWN
+1063 DGDDRRLLQGWN
-1075 ATAQPVPEASIPA
+1075 ATAQPVPDTSIPA
-1088 LFEQQAARAPEAVAI
+1088 LFEQQAARAPEAIAI
-1103 VCDDRRLTYAELNA
+1103 VFGDRRLTYAELNA

-1141 DDSTDFVIAIAAVL
+1141 DDSADFVVAIAAVL

-1181 AGVLLVKGDAP
+1181 AGVLLVKGGTP

-1197 MPGRVIDI
+1197 LSGRVIDI
-1205 DDPALARQPAT
+1205 DDPALAQQLAT
-1216 NPGRPIAPDQLAYVI
+1216 NPGRRIAADQLAYVI

-1296 PGNLEPATLRQLID
+1296 PGNLEPATLRQLIEA
-1310 TAGVTAVFMTTA
+1310 AGVTAVFMTTA

-1330 DPACLR
+1330 DPTCLR

-1354 RMRAVCPD
+1354 RMRACCPE

-1377 AIAYPVPTQGD
+1377 AIAYPVPAQGD

-1417 AAGELCIGGPGV
+1417 AAGEICIGGPGV
-1429 ARGYLNRPGLTADRF
+1429 ARGYLNRPGLTAERF
-1444 VADPFGPP
+1444 VADPFGAP
-1452 GARLYRS
+1452 GARLYCS

-1493 QAVLEQHPEVAQATV
+1493 QAVLEQHPDVAQATV

-1523 VVAADAGEPEP
+1523 VVAADNAQPEP
-1534 AALRRYLSERLP
+1534 AALRRYLAEHLP
-1546 DYMVPAAVVM
+1546 DYMVPAAVVR

-1574 APDFAAQ
+1574 APDFTVQ

-1591 EQALATLFANTL
+1591 EHALATLFANTL

-1617 GGHSLLATRLAS
+1617 GGHSLLATRLVS
-1629 RIRSMLN
+1629 RIRSMLS

-1649 VALLAQRVMAG
+1649 VASLAQRVMAG
-1660 QAMAI
+1660 QATSV
-1665 EGPVLAPVPRP
+1665 EGPVLAPLLAPVSRP

-1706 WRLRGPLDTA
+1706 WRLRGPLHTD
-1716 ALEAALADLAARHES
+1716 ALDAALADVVTRHES
-1731 LRTVFSE
+1731 LRTVFPE
-1738 TSETP
+1738 TGETP

-1755 ALECIRLD
+1755 ALECVRLD

-1774 ALQTAVQYSFDL
+1774 ALQAAVQYSFDL
-1786 AAQLPLRATLFT
+1786 ASQLPLRATLFA
-1798 LGADD
+1798 LGPDD

-1838 APAWAPLAVQYV
+1838 APAWAPLSVQYV

-1862 PDDPQ
+1862 LDDPQ
-1867 TRAGHQLAYW
+1867 SHAGRQLAHW
-1877 REALAGT
+1877 RNALAGA
-1884 PELCTFPA
+1884 PELCTFPP

-1898 IPSHRGAAVP
+1898 LPSHRGAAVP
-1908 LHVAPALHR
+1908 LHIAPALHR
-1917 DLVAVGQRHGASLF
+1917 DLVALGQRHGASLF
-1931 MVLQTALAILLGRLG
+1931 MVLHTSLAILLSRLG

-1982 SGDPDIATLLRQV
+1982 SGDPEVAALLRQV
-1995 RERCLTAYAH
+1995 RECCLTAYAH
-2005 QDLPFERVIETL
+2005 QDLPFERVIEAL

-2046 TGMQTAHLPVPV
+2046 VDMQAAHRPVHV

-2072 ADTQDATGG
+2072 ADTQAAPEG

-2102 RQWQRIL
+2102 RQWQRVL
-2109 EAIVAAPERRIS
+2109 EAIVAAPGRRIS
-2121 AIDLLDSDDRRLLQR
+2121 EIDLLDGDDRRLLQG
-2136 WNATAQPVPETSIPA
+2136 WNATAQPVPDTSIPA
-2151 LFERQVA
+2151 LFEQQVA
-2158 RDPEAIAVIF
+2158 RAPEAVAVTF
-2168 GQTQW
+2168 GEVRL

-2179 ARANRLAHHLIGL
+2179 DRANRLAHQLLAL

-2221 AVYLPLDSN
+2221 AVYLPIDPN
-2230 YLAILKA
+2230 
-2237 GAVYLP
+2237 
-2243 VDSKYP
+2243 YP

-2255 MLDDTRPALLL
+2255 MLDDARPALLL
-2266 TSSVTRAN
+2266 TASAARA
-2274 LHTTGLRQLCL
+2274 GLPANGPQPLCL
-2285 DDLALDGLPA
+2285 DELALDGLPL
-2295 HNPGLPITPQ
+2295 HNPGRHITPQ

-2314 GSTGKPKGVLVSH
+2314 GSTGRPKGVLVSH

-2376 ASPDDLVPGAPL
+2376 ASPDDLLPGAPL
-2388 AGLIQRE
+2388 ASLLQRE
-2395 RVTHATLP
+2395 RITHVTLP

-2425 EAVSPALVERWHHGR
+2425 EAVSPALVARWHHGR

-2475 AQIHLLDATMQ
+2475 AQIHLLDAMLQ

-2495 LCIGGPGVARGYLNR
+2495 ICIGGPGVARGYLNR
-2510 PGLTADRFVADPF
+2510 PGLTAERFVADPF
-2523 GPPGARLYRSGDLAR
+2523 GAPGARLYRSGDLGR
-2538 WRHDGTIEFLGRIDD
+2538 WRHDGTLEFLGRIDE
-2553 QIKIRGFRI
+2553 QVKIRGFRI

-2571 EQHPEVAQATVI
+2571 EQHPDVAQATVI
-2583 AREDQPGNRQLIG
+2583 AREDQPGNRQLVG
-2596 YVVAADGTQPEPT
+2596 YVVAADNAQPEPA
-2609 ALRRYLAGRLPDYM
+2609 ALRRYLAERLPDYM

-2629 MLDALPLTPNGK
+2629 RLDALPLTPNGK

-2647 PAPETGAYASQAYAA
+2647 PAPEAGAYASKAHEA
-2662 PQGETE
+2662 PQDGTE
-2668 TELARLWGEL
+2668 TELARIWGEI
-2678 LKHERVGRTDH
+2678 LKRDRVGRTDH

-2699 AVRTVTAMRQAF
+2699 AVRTVAGMRQAF

-2719 LFAHPVLKD
+2719 LFAYPVLKD
-2728 LAGHLQ
+2728 LAEHIQ
-2734 RAARVDLP
+2734 RAARVDRP
-2742 AISKAERGAQVPMSF
+2742 VISKAERGAQVPMSF

-2793 RALDRILARHEALRT
+2793 CALDRILARHEALRT

-2813 DGHPVQRIVPAHE
+2813 DGQPVQRIMPAHE
-2826 ARFLLAETD
+2826 AHFALAETD
-2835 LRQHAHPHD
+2835 LRQHGHPHD
-2844 ELARLIALECDTP
+2844 ALERLIALECDTP
-2857 FDLGTGPVIRGR
+2857 FDLGTGPAIRGR
-2869 LIRQDEAAHTLLVT
+2869 LIRQAEEAHTLLVT
-2883 LHHIV
+2883 MHHVV
-2888 TDGWSVGVFLRELGA
+2888 TDGWSVGVFLRELGT

-2908 SQAQDDPLPALGL
+2908 SQAQDDPLPALEL
-2921 HYADYSL
+2921 QYADYSL
-2928 WQQRWMESDALQAQA
+2928 WQQRWMESDALQRQA

-2962 HPRPLRRAYAGALL
+2962 HPRPLRRSYAGALL
-2976 DVTLDATLTAG
+2976 GVTLDETLTAG
-2987 LKALSQ
+2987 LKALSN

-2998 LFMTLLAGWAVLL
+2998 LFMTLLTGWAVLL

-3022 GTAVANRGHAEVE
+3022 GTAVANRGHAEIE
-3035 PLIGFFANMLALRI
+3035 PLIGFFANMLALRV
-3049 DLDDAPSVGALLR
+3049 DLDHAPTVGQLLR

-3088 TRSLARNPLFQV
+3088 VRSLARNPLFQV
-3100 VFVWQNTPEETLT
+3100 VFVWQNTPEERLT

-3119 TPLRMETR
+3119 TPLRLDTR

-3147 GIEYATALFE
+3147 GIEYATSLFE
-3157 PDTIARFA
+3157 PDTVERFA

-3177 DMVNNDERPVDRL
+3177 DDTRPVDRL

-3195 AERQRLLAGPDID
+3195 AERQRLLAGPD
-3208 TDTASHAAPDTTLQ
+3208 AAAHAGSEATLP

-3228 AAHTPDAIAVV
+3228 AAQTPDAIAVV
-3239 CEAQTLTYAELNRR
+3239 FEAQTLAYAELNRR
-3253 ANRLAHDLIAQGAGP
+3253 ANRLAHDLIAQGIGP
-3268 GHFVAIALPRG
+3268 GQFVAIALPRG
-3279 LDLMVALLAVL
+3279 LDLLVALLAVL

-3305 DRLAFMIDDA
+3305 DRLAFMIEDA
-3315 KPVRVITHAAIAG
+3315 KPARVITHAAVAG
-3328 LLPGGAAR
+3328 RLPGSAPQ

-3341 PDTQA
+3341 PQTQA

-3351 PAIDPTDAHRSQPL
+3351 PDVDPTDSHRLRPL

-3399 TEHQFHFGPDDVWT
+3399 TEHPFHFGPSDVWT

-3446 SPRDFYALLCREGV
+3446 SPGEFYALLCREGV

-3472 LIAEQAHSSE
+3472 LIAAQARSDE
-3482 AHRLRCIVFGGEAL
+3482 THRLRCIVFGGEAL
-3496 ELHTLRPWIQRNDP
+3496 ELHTLLPWIQRNDP
-3510 ERTCLINM
+3510 ERTRLINM

-3530 CPIGRADIEAGA
+3530 CPIERADIEAGA

-3555 YLLDEALEPVP
+3555 HLLDEALEPVP
-3566 VGVQGELYIGGPGLA
+3566 VGVLGELYIGGPGLA

-3600 YTPDMPDMPDMP
+3600 GTP

-3621 VGKRLPD
+3621 VGRWLPD

-3684 VPEAGGALHA
+3684 VPEAGDALHA
-3694 ATLRDSLAR
+3694 ATLRDGLAR

-3739 AYVRR
+3739 AYIRR
-3744 GYEAPQGAMET
+3744 GDEAPQGAMET
-3755 ALAGIWSAVLQ
+3755 ALAAIWSAVLQ

-3798 LEMPLSTLFSHPSL
+3798 LEMPLGTLFSHPSL
-3812 AAFAEAAGQTGR
+3812 SGFAAAAGQTGR
-3824 TAVTAIPR
+3824 TTVTAIPP
-3832 ADRNA
+3832 ADRSV

-3850 LAQMEGVRVSEAY
+3850 LAQMEGTRVSEAY
-3863 HIPGGFRLEG
+3863 HIPGGVRLEG
-3873 TLDQAALAAALDRIV
+3873 TLDQAALAASLDRIV

-3896 TFSERDGVAVQVIA
+3896 TFGEHDGVAVQVIA
-3910 PPDIGLALQTHDL
+3910 PPDTGLALQTHDL
-3923 SGIDDPQAREAQLRQ
+3923 SGIDDPLAREAQLRQ
-3938 HLARQARTPFDL
+3938 HLAQAARTPFDL
-3950 ERGPLMRAS
+3950 ERGPLVRAS
-3959 LFRLAPREHVLF
+3959 LFRLAPQAHVLF

-3994 YAARRED
+3994 YAALREA
-4001 RTDGHDPLPPL
+4001 RADGHDPLPPL

-4032 RHQAD
+4032 RHQAG

-4046 PAVIALPTDR
+4046 PSVIALPTDR

-4070 VVLDAA
+4070 VTLDAT

-4108 GQHDLVIGS
+4108 GQHDIVIGS

-4141 YQLTSGQTV
+4141 YRLAPGQTV
-4150 ADLLAYSRQQVLAAQ
+4150 AGLLAYSRQQVLAAQ

-4170 PFEQIVDRVQ
+4170 PFEQIVDLVQ

-4202 GRLALPELTASPLRG
+4202 GRLALPELTASPLKG
-4217 PGGVSAK
+4217 PGSVSAK

-4233 ADGRIVGT
+4233 ADGRIAGT

-4246 ALYDYS
+4246 ALYDRA
-4252 TVERYVDHLR
+4252 TVERYIDHWR
-4262 TLLAAM
+4262 TLLEAM

-4304 TCLPQGFEAQVERTP
+4304 ACLHQYFEAQVERTP
-4319 DAIAVIHEARQLTYA
+4319 DAIAVVHEARQLTYA
-4334 QLNAQANRLAHRL
+4334 QLNTQANRLAHRL

-4352 GPDTRV
+4352 RPDARV
-4358 ALCMERSV
+4358 ALCVERGV
-4366 EMLVGLVGIF
+4366 EMVVGLLGIL
-4376 KAGGV
+4376 KAGGA
-4381 YVPLDPGHPPARL
+4381 YVPLDPSHPPARL
-4394 AAMLEDCAPAAVVV
+4394 AAMVEDCAPAAVVV
-4408 KAALPAGLPV
+4408 QEASLPGLSAQGLPV
-4418 PALPVVAIDD
+4418 VVLDG
-4428 ADAAPDLPAGNPDAK
+4428 ADTAQGPQAGNPDAK
-4443 AIGLTSRHL
+4443 AIGLASHHL
-4452 AYVLYTSGSTGLPK
+4452 AYVMYTSGSTGLPK

-4484 TVYGEGRPCA
+4484 TVYAEGRHCT
-4494 RVALNAAMSFDASV
+4494 RVALNAAISFDASV

-4531 AALSAFLR
+4531 AALSAFLKA
-4539 DQRIDV
+4539 QRIDV

-4550 AQLDLLVAE
+4550 AQLDLLVA
-4559 GSFDGAPGWPQAIL
+4559 DGCFHDAQGLPQAIL
-4573 VGGDAMAAGT
+4573 VGGDAMAAST
-4583 WDTLCRA
+4583 WDTLSRTA
-4590 DGVRVYN
+4590 GVRVYN

-4611 ALHAQAG
+4611 ALHGQAG

-4636 RRQPVPV
+4636 RQQPVPV

-4648 LYIGGAGV
+4648 LCIGGAGV
-4656 ARGYLNQPD
+4656 ARGYLNRPE
-4665 LTAERFLPDP
+4665 LSAERFLPDP
-4675 FSGEAGARMYRTGD
+4675 FSREAGARMYRTGD

-4694 PDGRIDYLGR
+4694 PDGRIEYLGR
-4704 NDQQV
+4704 NDHQV

-4729 DVAQAAVVA
+4729 DVVQAAVIA
-4738 QEDAAGGKQLVGYA
+4738 HEDAAGGKQLVGYA
-4752 VAAGAARV
+4752 VAAGAARPES
-4760 APADLRRH
+4760 AALRRY
-4768 LAERLPDYMVPT
+4768 LAERLPDYMVPA
-4780 AVVMLDA
+4780 AVVRLDA
-4787 LPLTANGKL
+4787 LPLTANGKI
-4796 DRNALPAP
+4796 DRKALPAP
-4804 AFAGRADA
+4804 DFAAHA
-4812 REPLTPNEHALAALF
+4812 SVREPLTPNEHALAALF
-4827 AEALGRDAVGV
+4827 AEALGLDKVGV

-4859 RAELGVALPV
+4859 RAELDVALPV

-4882 QRLDTGEAAGDLD
+4882 RRLNADEAAGDLD
-4895 TVLPLRAAGSKR
+4895 TVLPLRATGSKR

-4935 YALQSPCLDADAP
+4935 YALQSPFLDAGAP

-4962 AMLAVQ
+4962 ALRAVQ
-4968 PRGPYRLLG
+4968 PQGPYRLLG

-5011 RTPAQP
+5011 RTQAQP
-5017 PTDAQLLHR
+5017 LTDAQLLRR
-5026 FLDIIGWPADE
+5026 FLGIIGWPAGEDE
-5037 GEVETDHP
+5037 MATDCP

-5054 RHDRLSVLTLAQVH
+5054 QHDRLSVLTLAQVH
-5068 RLFEV
+5068 RLFNV

-5079 LWRAPDLGRLNGRT
+5079 LWREPDLGRVHGRT
-5093 VFFEATQT
+5093 VFFEATRT
-5101 APRPDPLHTLW
+5101 VPRPDPLHALW
-5112 TPHVAA
+5112 TPHVASA
-5118 PMTVHAIP
+5118 MTVHGIP

-5139 AIGRQLRDTL
+5139 TIGQRLKDAL